1 MNDSRK
7 NAAVPGW
14 DPSSPEVR
22 RDQVAAFDDM
32 RARCPM
38 AHSDQLHWS
47 VFGHRDVSRVLHDPA
62 TFSSAVS
69 ATHVSVPNGLE
80 GALHAEF
87 RRIID
92 PYFAAQEMAAFEPKC
107 RALAIAAV
115 ERLPSNHDV
124 EVMAEFAPRYALAAL
139 SLFLDWPREFQQPL
153 MHWIRRNQQ
162 ARCSGDAA
170 AMRAVAA
177 EFDGYVREVLVLRRR
192 GVVEQENDV
201 VTRLLSERV
210 HGRAITDEELV
221 SLLRVWT
228 AGELA
233 TVAASVGILVGYLAG
248 HAGFQAKL
256 RAHPAILPEAIDE
269 ILRIHPPLLTSRRKT
284 LRETHIGGQTIPAGE
299 ILTLMWATANRD
311 PAVFAEPAKMRLD
324 RNPADN
330 LLYGAG
336 LHACPGAPLSRLTL
350 RVLVEELLRSWRIQ
364 PATTIVPVNAFYPAA
379 GFQILGARFV
389 AAADPGQGAREAA
402 PAEYPP

>member
-22 RDQVAAFDDM
+22 RDQTAAFDAM
-32 RARCPM
+32 RARCPV
-38 AHSDQLHWS
+38 AHSDLLHWS

-62 TFSSAVS
+62 TFSNAVS
-69 ATHVSVPNGLE
+69 TAHVSVPNGLE
-80 GALHAEF
+80 GAEHAEF

-92 PYFAAQEMAAFEPKC
+92 PYFAAQAISEFEPKC
-107 RALAIAAV
+107 RALAVAAV
-115 ERLPSNHDV
+115 ERLPSDQEV

-139 SLFLDWPREFQQPL
+139 SSFLDWPREFQQPL
-153 MHWIRRNQQ
+153 IEWIRRNQQ
-162 ARCSGDAA
+162 ARRSGDAA
-170 AMRAVAA
+170 ALQAVAA
-177 EFDGYVREVLVLRRR
+177 EFDGYVREVLALRRR
-192 GVVEQENDV
+192 GVVDQADDV

-248 HAGFQAKL
+248 HSSLQAKL
-256 RAHPAILPEAIDE
+256 RADPATLPEAIDE

-284 LRETHIGGQTIPAGE
+284 LRETNIGGQVIPAGE

-311 PAVFAEPAKMRLD
+311 PAVFAEPEKMRLD

-350 RVLVEELLRSWRIQ
+350 RVLVEELLRHWRIH
-364 PATTIVPVNAFYPAA
+364 PANAIVPVNAFYPAA
-379 GFQILGARFV
+379 GFEILGVRF
-389 AAADPGQGAREAA
+389 APAADPGQGAAEAGSA
-402 PAEYPP
+402 KYQS

>member
-1 MNDSRK
+1 MASR
-7 NAAVPGW
+7 W
-14 DPSSPEVR
+14 DPSTPEVR
-22 RDQVAAFDDM
+22 RDQSAAFDDI
-32 RARCPM
+32 RARCPV
-38 AHSDQLHWS
+38 AHSDLLHWS

-69 ATHVSVPNGLE
+69 ATHASVPNGLE
-80 GALHAEF
+80 GAEHAEF

-92 PYFAAQEMAAFEPKC
+92 PYFAAPRMAAFEPQC

-115 ERLPSNHDV
+115 ERLPPDQDV
-124 EVMAEFAPRYALAAL
+124 EVMAKFAPRYALEAL
-139 SLFLDWPREFQQPL
+139 SSFLDWPREFQQPL
-153 MHWIRRNQQ
+153 IEWIRRNQQ
-162 ARCSGDAA
+162 ARRVGDAA
-170 AMRAVAA
+170 ALQAVAA
-177 EFDGYVREVLVLRRR
+177 EFDGYVREVLALRRQ
-192 GVVEQENDV
+192 GIVERADDV
-201 VTRLLSERV
+201 VTRLLTERV

-233 TVAASVGILVGYLAG
+233 TVAASVGILVGYLAA
-248 HAGFQAKL
+248 HASFQARL
-256 RAHPAILPEAIDE
+256 REHIAILPAAIDE

-284 LRETHIGGQTIPAGE
+284 LRETNIGGQAIPAGE

-324 RNPADN
+324 RNPENN

-350 RVLVEELLRSWRIQ
+350 RVLVEELLRQWRIQ
-364 PATTIVPVNAFYPAA
+364 PARAIEPVNAFYPAA

-389 AAADPGQGAREAA
+389 PEPADPGQGADEAA
-402 PAEYPP
+402 PAKSQS